1 MVYPASDNPLRSA
14 CVHMGTTVNIELMAL
29 RGTTWTAA
37 TPSDPGIA
45 SVTDQVTNGGTRRDS
60 VRLLKPGT
68 VVLSSTSSYGPDPHG
83 PASQRWTLTLTIVP

>member
-1 MVYPASDNPLRSA
+1 VYPASDNPLRSA